1 MNEQISNF
9 LEHAADALDDANF
22 LHQHG
27 RILALA
33 NRAYYSIFYC
43 VCALLAT
50 EGVYTKRHQ
59 AARAK
64 FSELFVKTG
73 RFSVEASKIVGNNFA
88 ARQSAD
94 YDMEAYLS
102 EAEAQLLLDDARV
115 FYDLTIDY
123 FKQNLVA

>member
-1 MNEQISNF
+1 MKEQISNF
-9 LEHAADALDDANF
+9 LDHVADALDDANF

-50 EGVYTKRHQ
+50 EGVYAKRHQ

-64 FSELFVKTG
+64 FSELFVKTA

-88 ARQSAD
+88 ARQSGRLI
-94 YDMEAYLS
+94 MTW
-102 EAEAQLLLDDARV
+102 RP
-115 FYDLTIDY
+115 I
-123 FKQNLVA
+123 